1 MSLQRSCPM
10 RKARAFDA
18 AKYRNNP
25 KMIAKYLNH
34 ALAKGDGILIA
45 QAIGDMIRAQGV
57 TRVSQKIGL
66 RRESLYRSFR
76 GHSGPRPLP
85 ATASNVQRDF
95 SELSPRI
102 NRHLLGAPW
111 GTVFS
116 TSSAAG
122 ERRIWPGEFR
132 RRCSP

>member
-1 MSLQRSCPM
+1 M

-34 ALAKGDGILIA
+34 ALAKGDGIVIA

-66 RRESLYRSFR
+66 RRDSLYRSFR
-76 GHSGPRPLP
+76 GHSGPRFK
-85 ATASNVQRDF
+85 TAIKAIVALNIQLVAKPSARLVK
-95 SELSPRI
+95 
-102 NRHLLGAPW
+102 LGLKK
-111 GTVFS
+111 GK
-116 TSSAAG
+116 
-122 ERRIWPGEFR
+122 
-132 RRCSP
+132 